1 MTKSLVLDDT
11 DAAAPGTFYKRRQQ
25 GWKSLSTVSRYAIV
39 LAALAVLVVIL
50 QFVLHAVRSDP
61 RNAAAIAQR
70 ELALNTIEPG
80 ERIALSLPVSRRTAI
95 DYFRVTHGLLVLTD
109 RRLIFLGLR
118 PRDLLAPPD
127 IPPTFDERVFPVD
140 TLVSVAGGRAMLGLS
155 RGVVVRTPDGSV
167 RLAYPSTSRPA
178 ADKLVTMFKQ
188 RDAEL
193 HARGVRQRKLT
204 EQAQKESE
212 AARARLK
219 QPRHYTVRRGDA
231 LGAIATRWNVTPAIM
246 RAWNKKPNDNI
257 RVGEVLM
264 VWPGDAPP

>member
-1 MTKSLVLDDT
+1 MTKHRVLDED
-11 DAAAPGTFYKRRQQ
+11 DAAAPGTFYKRRQR
-25 GWKSLSTVSRYAIV
+25 GWQSLSTVSRYSIV
-39 LAALAVLVVIL
+39 LAGLAALVVVL
-50 QFVLHAVRSDP
+50 QLVLHAVRSDP

-70 ELALNTIEPG
+70 ELKINTIEPG
-80 ERIALSLPVSRRTAI
+80 EQITLSLPVSRRTAI

-155 RGVVVRTPDGSV
+155 RGVVVRTPNGSV
-167 RLAYPSTSRPA
+167 RLAYPSSSRSA
-178 ADKLVTMFKQ
+178 AEKLVTMFKQ

-193 HARGVRQRKLT
+193 HARGVHQRKLT
-204 EQAQKESE
+204 ELAQKEAD

-219 QPRHYTVRRGDA
+219 QPRTYTVRRGDA
-231 LGAIATRWNVTPAIM
+231 LGAIATRWNVTPAVM
-246 RAWNKKPNDNI
+246 RGWNNKPNDKI
-257 RVGEVLM
+257 RVGEVLT
-264 VWPGDAPP
+264 VWPGDTP